1 METRNTRKT
10 RTGKVVKNKMEKSII
25 VAIERKVAH
34 PLYKKY
40 YKRTTTFYAH
50 DEKNDE
56 KKKRHLSLSITKSDS
71 GTFIIGFFLS
81 LSICSL

>member
-10 RTGKVVKNKMEKSII
+10 RTGKVVSSKMDKSIV

-40 YKRTTTFYAH
+40 FRRTTKFYAH
-50 DEKNDE
+50 DEKNEAGVGDTVKIME
-56 KKKRHLSLSITKSDS
+56 TRPLSKLKRWRLVEIVTKAK
-71 GTFIIGFFLS
+71 
-81 LSICSL
+81 